1 MVDPAPLDPRP
12 DPRPNPRPNP
22 NPDPYPAIFR
32 QQILRSIRFV
42 LAQLHSS
49 ASAIP
54 TQEIKE
60 LALHVLDYGLAL
72 SVDQPEAWDLSAPA
86 LTTLAPGME
95 QAGHRGDWADYLR
108 RGLAVAQAQDD
119 RASAAPLHFYLGAL
133 HQLQGDLAEARVQFM
148 AAGAAYGALAQDR
161 DRARAI
167 NREAYVARL
176 LQRNQESDRLVDRAL
191 ALLAEDDAERGYS
204 YFVRGCNAFD
214 ALDWALAEQWYR
226 RSLETWY
233 REEDPRMVAWNLTN
247 LGTALRRL
255 GRMDE
260 AADCFT
266 QAIEIFDEIQDPA
279 HRAVAEMNLGTV
291 HLLARDLDAAL
302 TAYLSAEEVFRRMGD
317 DLHLATVYNNLGLVY
332 AGQQRAEEAES
343 AYLTAIARYDRLGN
357 VAEMVNV
364 MDSLGELYRDTDRPD
379 LARSTWTQALARLA
393 AIAHTPAH
401 GHYFNMVSD
410 HLAELE

>member
-1 MVDPAPLDPRP
+1 MV
-12 DPRPNPRPNP
+12 
-22 NPDPYPAIFR
+22 DPYPALFR

-42 LAQLHSS
+42 LAQLQSS

-72 SVDQPEAWDLSAPA
+72 SADQPEAWDLSAPA

-95 QAGHRGDWADYLR
+95 QAGHRADWADYLR

-119 RASAAPLHFYLGAL
+119 RMRAAPLHFYLGTL
-133 HQLQGDLAEARVQFM
+133 HQLLGDYAEAETQFV
-148 AAGAAYGALAQDR
+148 AAGVAYATLGQDR

-176 LQRNQESDRLVDRAL
+176 MARNQESDRLVGQAL
-191 ALLAEDDAERGYS
+191 ALLDEADPERGYS

-233 REEDPRMVAWNLTN
+233 REEDPRMVAWNLSN

-255 GRMDE
+255 KRMDE
-260 AADCFT
+260 AADCFA
-266 QAIEIFDEIQDPA
+266 QAIKIFDEIQDPA
-279 HRAVAEMNLGTV
+279 HRAIAEMNLGTV
-291 HLLARDLDAAL
+291 YLMTADLDAAL
-302 TAYLSAEEVFRRMGD
+302 TAYLSAEEVFRRLGD
-317 DLHLATVYNNLGLVY
+317 DLNLSTIYNNLGLLY
-332 AGQQRAEEAES
+332 ARQQRIGEAET
-343 AYLTAIARYDRLGN
+343 AYLAAIARSEKLGN
-357 VAEMVNV
+357 VANMVND

-379 LARSTWTQALARLA
+379 LARSTWTQALDRLT
-393 AIAHTPAH
+393 AIADTPAH
-401 GHYFNMVSD
+401 GYYFDMVSG